1 MESSQP
7 HEFDDKPHD
16 QNHNHQLPLD
26 TQATSETLTK
36 PPTRSQRLASDI
48 FLLVIIL
55 FMILWPWVFFGV
67 VKAKHGIQMTNQL
80 SENVARHPKR
90 VGAIVTFIG
99 TINRIIATLLFG
111 KAVVRLGQELIAKNS
126 AKNSQP
132 EVTVFGVSALLAFRH
147 MTMVWGVRQW
157 GQLIKGKWRLLVV
170 LMLVLSLGALALIPS
185 GTASLITPGEFNK
198 TADLRGTELD
208 FTSGDSE
215 CLTWLGQNQVSV
227 TNTCDYKTFQST
239 HFTTCLGEN
248 LILDV
253 LDSGRAKM
261 IESLG
266 ITNETSSLSQL
277 GVEGGIRFLGT
288 AKGVLPIGPDGVPAF
303 DSLQTQANPL
313 IDPAVRR
320 GIVSYNYTLDQQG
333 LEINVSCYN
342 DSTSPIRYYPL
353 ESDPSRRVIASNG
366 TCDPAAGLED
376 VLINVVDHYRTLN
389 VNNTLT
395 YWACKQPPSQGSID
409 PTYFVY
415 LRAWIRGLIIVIRER
430 TPDWSIHWVPIL
442 QRRAFAQSLAR

>member
-227 TNTCDYKTFQST
+227 TNTCDWKVQYEPTSWV
-239 HFTTCLGEN
+239 GER
-248 LILDV
+248 
-253 LDSGRAKM
+253 S
-261 IESLG
+261 
-266 ITNETSSLSQL
+266 
-277 GVEGGIRFLGT
+277 
-288 AKGVLPIGPDGVPAF
+288 
-303 DSLQTQANPL
+303 
-313 IDPAVRR
+313 
-320 GIVSYNYTLDQQG
+320 
-333 LEINVSCYN
+333 
-342 DSTSPIRYYPL
+342 
-353 ESDPSRRVIASNG
+353 
-366 TCDPAAGLED
+366 
-376 VLINVVDHYRTLN
+376 
-389 VNNTLT
+389 
-395 YWACKQPPSQGSID
+395 
-409 PTYFVY
+409 
-415 LRAWIRGLIIVIRER
+415 
-430 TPDWSIHWVPIL
+430 
-442 QRRAFAQSLAR
+442 